1 MLAVLLC
8 SAAAVAAAQTTP
20 TSAAAASQA
29 HAGATAAAAGRTP
42 CTEVLGTLR
51 ARPTQAAGLL
61 HFLAGY
67 STARYAG
74 TTRAAVAEADPFFG
88 LTPTQVQQWLAD
100 WCEAQPQRHLA
111 DAARRFFDE
120 LPGAGPASA
129 ARSATA
135 ALGVQANSITTCSA
149 AAVGACSGCSVTCT
163 APRQAQCAP
172 GRDLRH
178 AQGGPGRCGA
188 PSQCDCR

>member
-1 MLAVLLC
+1 M
-8 SAAAVAAAQTTP
+8 AAAVAAAQSMP
-20 TSAAAASQA
+20 TSAATPTTQPS
-29 HAGATAAAAGRTP
+29 AGPLATAFGRTP
-42 CTEVLGTLR
+42 CPEVLTALR
-51 ARPTQAAGLL
+51 ARPGQGADLL

-74 TTRAAVAEADPFFG
+74 TTRDSVAQADPFFG
-88 LTPTQVQQWLAD
+88 LTPTQVQRWHAD
-100 WCEAQPQRHLA
+100 WCEAHPQRHLA
-111 DAARRFFDE
+111 DAAQRFFDE

-135 ALGVQANSITTCSA
+135 ALGLQADTSSSCSA
-149 AAVGACSGCSVTCT
+149 AAVGACSGCSVTCS
-163 APRQAQCAP
+163 AGRQAQCAP